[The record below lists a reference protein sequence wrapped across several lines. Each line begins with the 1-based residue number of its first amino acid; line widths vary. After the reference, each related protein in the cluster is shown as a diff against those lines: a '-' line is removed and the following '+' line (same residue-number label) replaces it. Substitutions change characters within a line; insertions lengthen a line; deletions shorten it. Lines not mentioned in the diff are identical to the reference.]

1 MTSNGK
7 PHFSKNVFQ
16 NQTKSFSQPQTHG
29 DVVQDKTA
37 RTRGRAATNQPEPR
51 EKPARLRG
59 MSNPTTRS
67 KKHGSSKRKTVQLIL
82 WVKPIV
88 KAELQRLAA
97 QEGLSLSR
105 AAGALL
111 ERALENTID
120 MNYNAL
126 LTPVIENAIK
136 QSFAGYTNRL
146 AWLLTRVSFDAEQ
159 TRAIV
164 TNILGRQQGMTEE
177 KLKTI
182 LAMSQRTAKGNL
194 TRRSPEMLELIDA
207 IEKWLHAEDKEKQD
221 PAN

>member
-1 MTSNGK
+1 MTSNRNHQK
-7 PHFSKNVFQ
+7 AKHVFQ

-37 RTRGRAATNQPEPR
+37 LTRGRAAIKQPAPR
-51 EKPARLRG
+51 EKPARLREPIN
-59 MSNPTTRS
+59 NPHRS
-67 KKHGSSKRKTVQLIL
+67 KKHGSTKRKTVHLVL
-82 WVKPIV
+82 WVNPIV

-97 QEGLSLSR
+97 QEGLSMSQ

-111 ERALENTID
+111 KRALAGQID
-120 MNYNAL
+120 MHYNAL
-126 LTPVIENAIK
+126 LTPVIESAIK
-136 QSFAGYTNRL
+136 KSFAGYTNRL

-177 KLKTI
+177 KLKNI